1 MELTKEGLAERSGA
15 ALSALRKYE
24 PKEIISLDSFLKL
37 LSVVLGLE
45 ELINSLE
52 PNKTNF
58 KTIDDVLKVDDNA
71 VTRQRCKKND

>member
-1 MELTKEGLAERSGA
+1 M
-15 ALSALRKYE
+15 
-24 PKEIISLDSFLKL
+24 DSFLKL